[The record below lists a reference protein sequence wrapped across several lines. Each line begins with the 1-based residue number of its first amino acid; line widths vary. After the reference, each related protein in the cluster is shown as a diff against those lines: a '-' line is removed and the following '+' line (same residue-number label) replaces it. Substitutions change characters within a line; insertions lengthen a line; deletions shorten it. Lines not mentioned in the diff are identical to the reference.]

1 MITGITVVMAT
12 LPVAVVDWRGME
24 APTRFN
30 DPARAK
36 GAPLVAG
43 TAFLVSD
50 IGEPAA
56 GRRGRSDGR
65 SQTR

>member
-1 MITGITVVMAT
+1 MTTGITVVVAT

-30 DPARAK
+30 DPARAE

-43 TAFLVSD
+43 TAFLVS
-50 IGEPAA
+50 EPAA